1 MTVQPYLGKY
11 VVFFGLKKE
20 AATGA
25 PDSQLLC
32 QHSGRRLRSRIRIEG
47 IPEYPRYTQG
57 LDVGGIYSW
66 TQVREEAVF
75 DGGLS
80 FYVFL
85 AKLAALV
92 EHDWRAENPTGRPG
106 PFFELLRYG
115 LQRAHLSSFVAAK
128 LLHDF
133 EDWETRAEAVED
145 AAFMAHYRKVEA
157 LVSDA
162 THGVLYF
169 DGVPEPEPYD
179 FRRLT
184 GLVSNG
190 CGDDDQI

>member
-1 MTVQPYLGKY
+1 MSVQSYLGKY
-11 VVFFGLKKE
+11 VVFFGLKRE
-20 AATGA
+20 AAAGA

-32 QHSGRRLRSRIRIEG
+32 AHSGRRLRNRIRIEG
-47 IPEYPRYTQG
+47 IPEYPRYAKG
-57 LDVGGIYSW
+57 LEVGGIYSW
-66 TQVREEAVF
+66 TQMREETVF
-75 DGGLS
+75 DGSLN

-85 AKLAALV
+85 AKLAMLV
-92 EHDWRAENPTGRPG
+92 EHDWRAENSTCRPG

-128 LLHDF
+128 LRHDF
-133 EDWETRAEAVED
+133 EDWETRAD
-145 AAFMAHYRKVEA
+145 AAEDEAFMELYRKVGA
-157 LVSDA
+157 LISDA